1 MSSRYARGDV
11 ARLRTLEQ
19 LIFWNYIAH
28 KKERLDLVVR
38 LFLNDTSLKTLKGR
52 NLCKKIFQDYVFHTI
67 SHKFYNLLHAV
78 HFFPSSERQ
87 IVDPC

>member
-1 MSSRYARGDV
+1 MSRYARGDV

-52 NLCKKIFQDYVFHTI
+52 NLCKKIFQDYVFHII
-67 SHKFYNLLHAV
+67 SRKFYNFTDVV
-78 HFFPSSERQ
+78 HFFSF
-87 IVDPC
+87 